1 MKSRTR
7 EIRSILVTN
16 DDGDNEGLRILL
28 GVAKRFGN
36 AYAIVPNRQ
45 RSAVSGALTLHK
57 PIRLQQLDKDVY
69 SINGTPSDCVLFA
82 LHSGEFKKPDLVLS
96 GINMGDNTG
105 LASVLGSGTLG
116 ACWQSVLENV
126 PAVAFSIRMRR
137 KEWHERK
144 KWAHAKEIA
153 RIAGSLIRDLRNDL
167 EGNKF
172 FNINM
177 PENPANAKIV
187 LSSRFQKERY
197 ATRITKRIDPDG
209 RPYYWIG
216 GGAKR
221 IEKGTDTYEL
231 LKNNRI
237 VISEMTLA
245 VLGVRK

>member
-1 MKSRTR
+1 MKAGKHT
-7 EIRSILVTN
+7 ILVTN

-28 GVAKRFGN
+28 SVAKRFGR

-57 PIRLQQLDKDVY
+57 PIRLQQLDRDIH

-82 LHSGEFKKPDLVLS
+82 LHSGEFPKPDLVLS

-105 LASVLGSGTLG
+105 MASVLGSGTLG
-116 ACWQSVLENV
+116 ACWQAVLEDV
-126 PAVAFSIRMRR
+126 PAIAFSIRMRR

-153 RIAGSLIRDLRNDL
+153 RSAASLIRDLRNDL
-167 EGNKF
+167 EDNKF

-177 PENPANAKIV
+177 PENPAKAKIV
-187 LSSRFQKERY
+187 LSSHFQKERY
-197 ATRITKRIDPDG
+197 ATVVTKRIDPDG
-209 RPYYWIG
+209 RAYYWIS

-221 IEKGTDTYEL
+221 IQKGTDTHEL
-231 LKNNRI
+231 LRKNRI
-237 VISEMTLA
+237 VISEVALS
-245 VLGVRK
+245 VFGVR